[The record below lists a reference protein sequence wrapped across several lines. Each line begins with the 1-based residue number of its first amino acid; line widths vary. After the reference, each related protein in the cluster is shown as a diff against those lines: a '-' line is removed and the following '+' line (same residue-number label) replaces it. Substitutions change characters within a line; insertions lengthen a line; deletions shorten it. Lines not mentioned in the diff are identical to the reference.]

1 MPHTHTTLLKARLA
15 IVRRDLDQIVGR
27 ITPEMLGWAPGD
39 GMRTLSGQ
47 IVEIVGTE
55 MQLIA
60 EINDDRIISD
70 PEAREIIGDCNDL
83 DVLRAALL
91 EVRSK
96 ALAYLDSLSDAELA
110 EEVPSRGGW
119 LGALRLGAIP
129 RGGVHYHCTARVVP
143 RRPAH
148 ELSLGARRP
157 SIQLVI
163 KSEAQ
168 SNRPAWATMFRIA
181 GLIGLWL

>member
-1 MPHTHTTLLKARLA
+1 
-15 IVRRDLDQIVGR
+15 
-27 ITPEMLGWAPGD
+27 
-39 GMRTLSGQ
+39 MRTLSGQ

-129 RGGVHYHCTARVVP
+129 RAEVFITIAQHEWYHVGQLTSYLWARGDHP
-143 RRPAH
+143 Y
-148 ELSLGARRP
+148 
-157 SIQLVI
+157 
-163 KSEAQ
+163 
-168 SNRPAWATMFRIA
+168 NW
-181 GLIGLWL
+181 